1 MVVVHHALP
10 PRSVGRAGRG
20 VEYGFLGL
28 FGEGG
33 EGCQVSQFVAGGPG
47 GSLGVE
53 TSETSG
59 TGIFSFHLGRVVT
72 GGGGCEM

>member
-1 MVVVHHALP
+1 MVHHALP

-47 GSLGVE
+47 GSLRPEWGVSSVFTWAE
-53 TSETSG
+53 S
-59 TGIFSFHLGRVVT
+59 
-72 GGGGCEM
+72 